1 MYFQKSKGQKSGVE
15 NSAKFIHGHEENPKL
30 GLKLSQASG
39 RVLGNFR
46 NSVEFRAKF

>member
-1 MYFQKSKGQKSGVE
+1 MHFQKSKGQKSGVK

-30 GLKLSQASG
+30 GQASD